1 MTITY
6 DHSAASAATGNA
18 DHASAPATRAPR
30 NRSTPLQYDPSRL
43 LDTLR
48 ITLEAKNDAALARL
62 LGLSPPVISK
72 VRHQQIPVGASVL
85 IRLHEV
91 TGMSIAH
98 LRALMGDR
106 RKQFRIG
113 VQPVLVIADQTHA
126 H

>member
-1 MTITY
+1 MNY
-6 DHSAASAATGNA
+6 DHCSAGTGDA
-18 DHASAPATRAPR
+18 DFQSVPITRAPR

-48 ITLEAKNDAALARL
+48 ITLEAKNDAALARM

-113 VQPVLVIADQTHA
+113 VQPATVLADQTHA

>member
-1 MTITY
+1 MTY
-6 DHSAASAATGNA
+6 EHSAASAGTGNA
-18 DHASAPATRAPR
+18 DFESAPTPRAPR
-30 NRSTPLQYDPSRL
+30 NRSTPLPYDPSRL

-48 ITLEAKNDAALARL
+48 ITLEAKNDAALARM

-113 VQPVLVIADQTHA
+113 VQPGMLTADQTDPH
-126 H
+126 